1 MKILIIMA
9 GFFPGK
15 KYGGPPVSVDNFC
28 TLMQENDCYIV
39 CKDHDM
45 GDNTRYSGIYD
56 GWNERSN
63 CKVQYLCDDE
73 YKENGFEKIIE
84 ELHPD
89 LLYLQGMFQ
98 SCVLPCLRL
107 AKKYDIKVLLAP
119 RGELCVGAFQKK
131 YKKIPYLRA
140 LKALGLTKNIH
151 FQSTSA
157 EETTA
162 IQKWFGVSE
171 SKIHYLTNIPSIPK
185 ETFPHQKKVAGS
197 AKLIFLSRIVWK
209 KNLLFALQCLSEVTG
224 NVQFDIYGPIEDEEY
239 WDKCQQ
245 EIAIMPDNIQVN
257 YCGLVGHEDVHKT
270 FANYDA
276 FFFPTLSENFGHVIV
291 EALMVGCPVIISDQT
306 PWNDIN
312 DYNCG
317 GSFSLEKPKMFV
329 DMVQSIVSA
338 DDNNME
344 TYRENIKVYV
354 DRKLKVQDI
363 KKQYH
368 KVLLEIL

>member
-1 MKILIIMA
+1 
-9 GFFPGK
+9 
-15 KYGGPPVSVDNFC
+15 
-28 TLMQENDCYIV
+28 
-39 CKDHDM
+39 
-45 GDNTRYSGIYD
+45 
-56 GWNERSN
+56 
-63 CKVQYLCDDE
+63 
-73 YKENGFEKIIE
+73 
-84 ELHPD
+84 
-89 LLYLQGMFQ
+89 
-98 SCVLPCLRL
+98 
-107 AKKYDIKVLLAP
+107 
-119 RGELCVGAFQKK
+119 
-131 YKKIPYLRA
+131 
-140 LKALGLTKNIH
+140 
-151 FQSTSA
+151 
-157 EETTA
+157 
-162 IQKWFGVSE
+162 
-171 SKIHYLTNIPSIPK
+171 
-185 ETFPHQKKVAGS
+185 
-197 AKLIFLSRIVWK
+197 
-209 KNLLFALQCLSEVTG
+209 LSEVTG